1 LKTGG
6 FLAGRFRRTEAVLRW
21 LSLLPALPAA
31 AVCLAGLAAPCRWY
45 GELACHWNLHAV
57 LLLLPALAAWRWR
70 PWVAGPLLAVLLG
83 GLWPSLQH
91 AWEPRLAPPA
101 PGAACLRV
109 GAGNLYGHSGRHA
122 EAIAGYTARGLDL
135 VVLVEILPGNRWLCH
150 DWPHQAWA
158 PNPRNGDAI
167 ALLSRHPLDEISIHD
182 DISPPF
188 IAARV
193 RHPSG
198 DLRVLACHPTAPHHR
213 GRIGWR
219 DRGWQA
225 IAAAATA
232 SRGPLLVM
240 GDLNGSP
247 CTPSWSIFS
256 NAGLLPMAGRLPAT
270 WPSALGP
277 WGIPID
283 HVLGRGVQV
292 RSDGAVDIPG
302 SDHRGVL
309 ASVAIAP

>member
-1 LKTGG
+1 MKKGG
-6 FLAGRFRRTEAVLRW
+6 ILAGRFRRTEAVLRW

-31 AVCLAGLAAPCRWY
+31 AWCLAGLAAPWWWY
-45 GELACHWNLHAV
+45 GELACHWNLHAIV
-57 LLLLPALAAWRWR
+57 LLLPALVAWRWR
-70 PWVAGPLLAVLLG
+70 PWVAAPLLAVLLG

-91 AWEPRLAPPA
+91 AWEPRLARPA
-101 PGAACLRV
+101 PGATSLRV

-135 VVLVEILPGNRWLCH
+135 VVLVEILPGERWLCH

-158 PNPRNGDAI
+158 PNQRNGDAI
-167 ALLSRHPLDEISIHD
+167 ALLSRHPLEGVVVHD
-182 DISPPF
+182 DGTTPF
-188 IAARV
+188 IEALV
-193 RHPSG
+193 HHPAG
-198 DLRVLACHPTAPHHR
+198 DLRVLACHPTAPYHVR
-213 GRIGWR
+213 LAGWR
-219 DRGWQA
+219 DRGWRS
-225 IAAAATA
+225 IAAAVAA
-232 SRGPLLVM
+232 HEGPVIVM

-247 CTPSWSIFS
+247 CTPSWEIFS
-256 NAGLLPMAGRLPAT
+256 RAGLQPVAGRLPAT
-270 WPSALGP
+270 WPSRFGP

-292 RSDGAVDIPG
+292 RSDGVVDIPG